1 MSEDTRN
8 DSTALL
14 TRIVSQDP
22 SSPLYLPVAE
32 RMREQGR
39 VEEAIRLCEERRGRP
54 GQGVGDHV
62 VLGRCYLAAGRLTEA
77 RAQFEAAVAL
87 DRENVVALKAL
98 AGILSHDGQ
107 HGAAS
112 DFYRAVCRIDPG
124 DLESQTALH
133 QITSGE
139 FPEVR
144 PPDLVVAQGESTW
157 QPVQPPREEEYL
169 GRSRS
174 ACTPSKR
181 SMPPRLQRNTKPR
194 CRTSRRCRST
204 RSTWRAWLLPRRRP
218 PNQCPPRPRPPSLPR
233 LRRLRR
239 RSPLPPRSGITGW
252 SYRKRRSRFSCPSLP
267 VPRARACS
275 RTNRPSRSGSRSS
288 RADAADGEDGM
299 GPQRAESRSSR
310 NAGTPSLRQGDPR
323 LDRPEAQ
330 KTRSHAG
337 T

>member
-14 TRIVSQDP
+14 ERIVSQDP

-54 GQGVGDHV
+54 GEGVGDHV
-62 VLGRCYLAAGRLTEA
+62 VLGRCYLAAGRLSEA

-98 AGILSHDGQ
+98 AGILSHEGL
-107 HGAAS
+107 HGAAA

-124 DLESQTALH
+124 DLESQSALH

-144 PPDLVVAQGESTW
+144 PPDLVVAQGDGTW

-169 GRSRS
+169 GEISLGLPTFESFDSEPPKPYVAKVQDFQEMAFDRLDVEHTAPAASEPKAAKPGTPALDIEPISEVSEIAAAPVADAPPAPDPS
-174 ACTPSKR
+174 AGR
-181 SMPPRLQRNTKPR
+181 WAQ
-194 CRTSRRCRST
+194 
-204 RSTWRAWLLPRRRP
+204 LPKT
-218 PNQCPPRPRPPSLPR
+218 
-233 LRRLRR
+233 
-239 RSPLPPRSGITGW
+239 PLPQAEPAGPPKHVQNKSAFETW
-252 SYRKRRSRFSCPSLP
+252 LSRLKGG
-267 VPRARACS
+267 R
-275 RTNRPSRSGSRSS
+275 
-288 RADAADGEDGM
+288 
-299 GPQRAESRSSR
+299 
-310 NAGTPSLRQGDPR
+310 
-323 LDRPEAQ
+323 
-330 KTRSHAG
+330 
-337 T
+337 

>member
-1 MSEDTRN
+1 MSEDVSN

-14 TRIVSQDP
+14 ERIVSQDP
-22 SSPLYLPVAE
+22 TSPLYLPVAE

-77 RAQFEAAVAL
+77 RAQFETAVEL

-98 AGILSHDGQ
+98 AGIFSHEGR

-124 DLESQTALH
+124 DLESQSALH

-144 PPDLVVAQGESTW
+144 PPDLVVAQGEMTW

-169 GRSRS
+169 GEISLGLHTIESFDVEPPKPYEAKVQDFQEMSFDRLDVESS
-174 ACTPSKR
+174 APPAVEPAAPAVQSEPSP
-181 SMPPRLQRNTKPR
+181 SVSEQRPEP
-194 CRTSRRCRST
+194 SGDV
-204 RSTWRAWLLPRRRP
+204 
-218 PNQCPPRPRPPSLPR
+218 SLPPGATASPDAAVFNWTE
-233 LRRLRR
+233 LPK
-239 RSPLPPRSGITGW
+239 SPLPAGPPAGPPKHQQNKSSFETWLIRLKGG
-252 SYRKRRSRFSCPSLP
+252 RR
-267 VPRARACS
+267 
-275 RTNRPSRSGSRSS
+275 
-288 RADAADGEDGM
+288 
-299 GPQRAESRSSR
+299 
-310 NAGTPSLRQGDPR
+310 
-323 LDRPEAQ
+323 
-330 KTRSHAG
+330 
-337 T
+337 

>member
-1 MSEDTRN
+1 MDTRD

-14 TRIVSQDP
+14 ERIVSQDP

-54 GQGVGDHV
+54 GEGVGDHI

-77 RAQFEAAVAL
+77 RAQFETAVSL

-98 AGILSHDGQ
+98 AGILSHEGQ

-124 DLESQTALH
+124 DLESQSALH

-144 PPDLVVAQGESTW
+144 PPDLVVQQGDSTW

-169 GRSRS
+169 PEISLGLQTFESFDVEAPKPYEAKVQDFQEMAFDSLVVEHTAPPETKADTAVGGSETSLTGSDLSPLSPAEKVSLPPSSPSSPSLTEPWMEMAKTPLPLPEKAGPPKHEQNKSAFETWIGRLKGRS
-174 ACTPSKR
+174 
-181 SMPPRLQRNTKPR
+181 
-194 CRTSRRCRST
+194 
-204 RSTWRAWLLPRRRP
+204 
-218 PNQCPPRPRPPSLPR
+218 
-233 LRRLRR
+233 
-239 RSPLPPRSGITGW
+239 
-252 SYRKRRSRFSCPSLP
+252 
-267 VPRARACS
+267 
-275 RTNRPSRSGSRSS
+275 
-288 RADAADGEDGM
+288 
-299 GPQRAESRSSR
+299 
-310 NAGTPSLRQGDPR
+310 
-323 LDRPEAQ
+323 
-330 KTRSHAG
+330 
-337 T
+337 

>member
-1 MSEDTRN
+1 MSEDTRS

-14 TRIVSQDP
+14 ERIVSQDP

-62 VLGRCYLAAGRLTEA
+62 VLGRCYLVAGRLTEA

-98 AGILSHDGQ
+98 AGILSHEGQ

-124 DLESQTALH
+124 DLESQSALH

-144 PPDLVVAQGESTW
+144 PPDLVVAQGDGTW

-169 GRSRS
+169 GEISLGLQTFESFDHEAPKPYEAKVQDFQEMAFDTLDVEHTAPTDPTKSKGGIDTSPPVTKQRPEPEGDVSIPPQAVTDSS
-174 ACTPSKR
+174 A
-181 SMPPRLQRNTKPR
+181 
-194 CRTSRRCRST
+194 ST
-204 RSTWRAWLLPRRRP
+204 LEVDPVPAESPDRAAYQWAELPRT
-218 PNQCPPRPRPPSLPR
+218 
-233 LRRLRR
+233 
-239 RSPLPPRSGITGW
+239 PLPPAEPPKHVQNKSAFETW
-252 SYRKRRSRFSCPSLP
+252 L
-267 VPRARACS
+267 
-275 RTNRPSRSGSRSS
+275 NRLKG
-288 RADAADGEDGM
+288 
-299 GPQRAESRSSR
+299 
-310 NAGTPSLRQGDPR
+310 
-323 LDRPEAQ
+323 RP
-330 KTRSHAG
+330 
-337 T
+337 

>member
-1 MSEDTRN
+1 VDTRD

-14 TRIVSQDP
+14 ERIVSQDP

-54 GQGVGDHV
+54 GEGVGDHI

-77 RAQFEAAVAL
+77 RAQFETAVSM

-98 AGILSHDGQ
+98 AGILSHEGQ

-124 DLESQTALH
+124 DLESQSALH

-144 PPDLVVAQGESTW
+144 PPDLVVQQGDSTW

-169 GRSRS
+169 PEISLGLQTFESFDVEAPKPYEAKVQDFQEMAFDLLDVEHTGPPEGKIETVKGGS
-174 ACTPSKR
+174 ETFSPGLESKR
-181 SMPPRLQRNTKPR
+181 SEPGEEVSL
-194 CRTSRRCRST
+194 
-204 RSTWRAWLLPRRRP
+204 
-218 PNQCPPRPRPPSLPR
+218 PPSAESSSPR
-233 LRRLRR
+233 ADQWTEMQK
-239 RSPLPPRSGITGW
+239 SPLTPTENVGPPKHVQNKSAFETWIGRLKGRS
-252 SYRKRRSRFSCPSLP
+252 
-267 VPRARACS
+267 
-275 RTNRPSRSGSRSS
+275 
-288 RADAADGEDGM
+288 
-299 GPQRAESRSSR
+299 
-310 NAGTPSLRQGDPR
+310 
-323 LDRPEAQ
+323 
-330 KTRSHAG
+330 
-337 T
+337 

>member
-1 MSEDTRN
+1 MSEDTR
-8 DSTALL
+8 DDGSALL

-77 RAQFEAAVAL
+77 RSQFEAAVQL

-98 AGILSHDGQ
+98 AGILSHEGR
-107 HGAAS
+107 HGAAA

-169 GRSRS
+169 GEISLGLHTIES
-174 ACTPSKR
+174 FDAPEAPKKYEAKVQDFQEMPFDALDVEGMAPPEEKAAEPMPAAPTPAEPAAAAPVATPEPAAAEVGHHW
-181 SMPPRLQRNTKPR
+181 ME
-194 CRTSRRCRST
+194 
-204 RSTWRAWLLPRRRP
+204 LPKA
-218 PNQCPPRPRPPSLPR
+218 
-233 LRRLRR
+233 
-239 RSPLPPRSGITGW
+239 PLPLQ
-252 SYRKRRSRFSCPSLP
+252 LP
-267 VPRARACS
+267 EPAGPPRARVQQ
-275 RTNRPSRSGSRSS
+275 NKSS
-288 RADAADGEDGM
+288 FEVW
-299 GPQRAESRSSR
+299 
-310 NAGTPSLRQGDPR
+310 L
-323 LDRPEAQ
+323 Q
-330 KTRSHAG
+330 KLKGGRR
-337 T
+337 

>member
-14 TRIVSQDP
+14 TRIISQDP

-54 GQGVGDHV
+54 GEGVGDHV
-62 VLGRCYLAAGRLTEA
+62 VLGRCYLAAGRLSEA

-98 AGILSHDGQ
+98 AGILSHEGQ

-124 DLESQTALH
+124 DLESQSALH

-144 PPDLVVAQGESTW
+144 PPDLVVAQGDMSW

-169 GRSRS
+169 GEISLGLQNFES
-174 ACTPSKR
+174 FDVEAPKPYQAKVQDFQEMAFDKLEVEPATAPSSEPVGQQSPADVPLVEPAEVMDMAEVEAPTPEGH
-181 SMPPRLQRNTKPR
+181 PAAFDWTE
-194 CRTSRRCRST
+194 
-204 RSTWRAWLLPRRRP
+204 LPKT
-218 PNQCPPRPRPPSLPR
+218 
-233 LRRLRR
+233 
-239 RSPLPPRSGITGW
+239 PLPQSAGPPKHVQNKSAFETW
-252 SYRKRRSRFSCPSLP
+252 LSRLK
-267 VPRARACS
+267 
-275 RTNRPSRSGSRSS
+275 GS
-288 RADAADGEDGM
+288 
-299 GPQRAESRSSR
+299 
-310 NAGTPSLRQGDPR
+310 
-323 LDRPEAQ
+323 
-330 KTRSHAG
+330 
-337 T
+337 

>member
-1 MSEDTRN
+1 MSEDTRS

-14 TRIVSQDP
+14 ERIVSQDP

-62 VLGRCYLAAGRLTEA
+62 VLGRCYLVAGRLTEA

-98 AGILSHDGQ
+98 AGILSHEGQ

-124 DLESQTALH
+124 DLESQSALH

-144 PPDLVVAQGESTW
+144 PPDLVVAQGDSTW

-169 GRSRS
+169 GEISLGLQTFES
-174 ACTPSKR
+174 FDYEAPKPYEAKVQDFQEMAFDTLDVEHTAPQPTESKGG
-181 SMPPRLQRNTKPR
+181 SEGSSPGLISHTKGQSPGGE
-194 CRTSRRCRST
+194 
-204 RSTWRAWLLPRRRP
+204 
-218 PNQCPPRPRPPSLPR
+218 PSLPPDAAPTSSASTLEVDPVPAESPDR
-233 LRRLRR
+233 AAYQWAQLPKT
-239 RSPLPPRSGITGW
+239 PLPPSE
-252 SYRKRRSRFSCPSLP
+252 PP
-267 VPRARACS
+267 
-275 RTNRPSRSGSRSS
+275 
-288 RADAADGEDGM
+288 
-299 GPQRAESRSSR
+299 GPPKHVQNKSAFE
-310 NAGTPSLRQGDPR
+310 TW
-323 LDRPEAQ
+323 LDRLKGRP
-330 KTRSHAG
+330 
-337 T
+337 